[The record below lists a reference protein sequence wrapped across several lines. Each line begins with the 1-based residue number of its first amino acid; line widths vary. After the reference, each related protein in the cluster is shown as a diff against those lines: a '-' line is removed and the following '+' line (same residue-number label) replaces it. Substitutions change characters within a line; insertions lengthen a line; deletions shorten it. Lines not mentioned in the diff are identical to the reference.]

1 MVVLLSV
8 FLFFINSV
16 PNRLKVELEKQI
28 NSEEEKIAEREN
40 SLLKLCQSHFPLSNV
55 SNQLTATV

>member
-28 NSEEEKIAEREN
+28 NSEEKFAEREN